1 MQERGICWLNK
12 LNLCITGLAGIG
24 LCSIMLLAIITFWFQ
39 KIFQQVQGA
48 ERFKSKSFK
57 RKESLITKIFKSRS
71 ARRNG
76 KGTATD
82 KRSKLPLNL
91 NGQQQRKIRRKIK
104 MRW

>member
-1 MQERGICWLNK
+1 VYNWLSWDRPLLNYVIGI
-12 LNLCITGLAGIG
+12 
-24 LCSIMLLAIITFWFQ
+24 LAIITFWFQ

-57 RKESLITKIFKSRS
+57 RRESLITKIFKSRL

-91 NGQQQRKIRRKIK
+91 NGQSQRKIRGKIK
-104 MRW
+104 MRWTVGEKSR